1 MGYEAVRM
9 HARRGKLGGSYVKAH
24 GRFVDRGPR
33 RPRSRRFYPRGY
45 RSSNPDTVLLGLAA
59 VAVGGV
65 VLVLV
70 LLAVAGRSADL
81 GADTTPVRLTA
92 PPSATYTPPP
102 CFPLQ
107 ADPCAH

>member
-1 MGYEAVRM
+1 M
-9 HARRGKLGGSYVKAH
+9 RRYGCPRAGGASSTTADCRKAH
-24 GRFVDRGPR
+24 SRYRDRSPR

-45 RSSNPDTVLLGLAA
+45 RSPNPDTVLLGPAA

-65 VLVLV
+65 VLAVF
-70 LLAVAGRSADL
+70 LLAVAGRSRDL

-107 ADPCAH
+107 QPAC